1 MAGKYGTEQKK
12 IELAAHPPVDYNSYR
27 SLPGVRQ
34 LPAKHDVCPTPQITE
49 PSDQLEVS
57 VGELNSLY
65 MADEATAD
73 AMFRGKRLILYE
85 VPVEEVEETLQI
97 DRHGDIVVSKEYF
110 TFGGI
115 RFYPNDLAKMQ
126 QVEVGFV
133 LNVVGDCRGVHMG
146 SVIIDNSWLEGVGV
160 DLGGGSLP
168 VPY

>member
-1 MAGKYGTEQKK
+1 MEQNRKK
-12 IELAAHPPVDYNSYR
+12 LSWRPIPLLITTVIALFLVFVSCQQNTTSVPP
-27 SLPGVRQ
+27 
-34 LPAKHDVCPTPQITE
+34 PQITE